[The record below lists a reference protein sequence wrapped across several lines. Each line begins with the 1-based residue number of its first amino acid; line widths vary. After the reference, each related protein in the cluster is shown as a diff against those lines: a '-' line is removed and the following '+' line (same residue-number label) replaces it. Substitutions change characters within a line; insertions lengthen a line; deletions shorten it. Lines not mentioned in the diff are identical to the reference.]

1 MLSRLPQDAYS
12 RFQQMQTYVGW
23 TPDDP
28 ERIRRLL
35 PLVRPHFPGL
45 ISDFYAA
52 IQRDVRAAR
61 VITGGA
67 EQIQRLKG
75 TLTRW
80 LEELFSG
87 QFDQDYIERR
97 WKVGWR
103 HVEIGL
109 DQVYTNLA
117 LARLREGLLHA
128 ILENWTDGIAELGLA
143 IQSLN
148 RALDLDLAIILD
160 AYAAEYNERQRQ
172 SERLRS
178 EAAFYRLV
186 ETAGVMIVILRDNHS
201 IAFMNPFAEEV
212 TGYLAAEIASQ
223 NFLTLFLP
231 AGAREGLAKEFRRIL
246 AGKSTRGYENAV
258 VCRGG
263 SKRWIV
269 WNGQRL
275 DDYQGA
281 PAVVMIGQD
290 ITTRKDAEERALR
303 SERLAAIGQTVA
315 GLAHESRNAFQRS
328 QACLE
333 LLQIELEG
341 RPDQL
346 ELVERIQRSLNHLHR
361 LYEEVRDYAAPVKLD
376 RQACD
381 LSHLWRDSW
390 SHLDMTRAS
399 KSVELQEDLQSG
411 DLTCTADWFALGQV
425 FRNIFE
431 NAIAACPESGLISVR
446 AGHVKL
452 EGQQAI
458 RVSIKDNGAGIDP
471 DARERVF
478 DPFFTTKPKGTG
490 LGMAIARRIVEAHGG
505 TIEIGDQPG
514 GAEFIITLPV

>member
-246 AGKSTRGYENAV
+246 AGKSTRGYENAL

-315 GLAHESRNAFQRS
+315 GLA
-328 QACLE
+328 
-333 LLQIELEG
+333 
-341 RPDQL
+341 
-346 ELVERIQRSLNHLHR
+346 
-361 LYEEVRDYAAPVKLD
+361 
-376 RQACD
+376 
-381 LSHLWRDSW
+381 
-390 SHLDMTRAS
+390 
-399 KSVELQEDLQSG
+399 
-411 DLTCTADWFALGQV
+411 
-425 FRNIFE
+425 
-431 NAIAACPESGLISVR
+431 
-446 AGHVKL
+446 
-452 EGQQAI
+452 
-458 RVSIKDNGAGIDP
+458 
-471 DARERVF
+471 
-478 DPFFTTKPKGTG
+478 
-490 LGMAIARRIVEAHGG
+490 
-505 TIEIGDQPG
+505 
-514 GAEFIITLPV
+514 